1 MSHVNELFNNICQI
15 NGETTSYENLIK
27 NQNLKIRMI

>member
-1 MSHVNELFNNICQI
+1 MSHVNELFNNIYQI